1 MLTTAYLA
9 YVLACTAIIIVPGP
23 TVTIIIANSLRYGP
37 RAGLLNV
44 VGTQLG
50 LLVWLTIAILGLSA
64 IIHSLGFW
72 YDLIRLA
79 GAGYLVW
86 LGFKLWR
93 SRGAMLLG
101 DAPPPRGG
109 FVAQGFFVILSNPKV
124 LIVFGA
130 LIPQFADPNMEF
142 TRQVIWLG
150 TTFMALATLLDGF
163 YALLAGQLRT
173 ALSQTRLRWIELGSG
188 TFLMAGGLWLAL
200 KVI

>member
-101 DAPPPRGG
+101 DAPPPWPPRR
-109 FVAQGFFVILSNPKV
+109 A
-124 LIVFGA
+124 
-130 LIPQFADPNMEF
+130 
-142 TRQVIWLG
+142 
-150 TTFMALATLLDGF
+150 
-163 YALLAGQLRT
+163 
-173 ALSQTRLRWIELGSG
+173 
-188 TFLMAGGLWLAL
+188 
-200 KVI
+200 

>member
-23 TVTIIIANSLRYGP
+23 TVTIIIANSLRYGH

-44 VGTQLG
+44 FGTQLG

-64 IIHSLGFW
+64 IIHELGIW
-72 YDLIRLA
+72 YDVLRLA
-79 GAGYLVW
+79 GAVYLVW
-86 LGFKLWR
+86 LGIKLWR
-93 SRGAMLLG
+93 SKGAILLN